1 MQSEGAMKFRM
12 KFSLCFW
19 LLLALC
25 TAWGMD
31 NGELTGWPQFG
42 QSA

>member
-1 MQSEGAMKFRM
+1 MKFRM

-25 TAWGMD
+25 TAWGVVYD
-31 NGELTGWPQFG
+31 LYQEAFAPGGGW
-42 QSA
+42 